1 MEYFLEN
8 VSKVMS
14 KDFLVLKPADTVEK
28 ALGLMRDRGVSVIL
42 VISKKKDL
50 RLVSSLHLLEAGDSP
65 YTKLGSIARSSPNFM
80 PGDAILAAA
89 KALVSHRIEAVPVLN
104 QNGNILGI
112 VTRNDI
118 VKYALKTR
126 WLDTFK
132 VKDAMSTNLVIASP
146 DDPASKVRRL
156 IVNHGIRQVLI
167 IGEDGKLVG
176 IVKIRDLL
184 EKIYGITVRRSTVG
198 ERVGETNR
206 TFSHQA
212 KGIMSR
218 PVITVNIEDNLSKAA
233 EMMMTKEHCI
243 PVLEED
249 YVVGVITRSDII
261 KMIAALDSM
270 PTLPVTFKGIEKI
283 PEHLSDRANAGISRT
298 LERFARTTDL
308 FEGRVVVKQKNRE
321 GSRALYIFEVSAK
334 IAKNIFS
341 ASKSGWEPIKAF
353 IKALRSLER
362 QSEKA
367 KTKKRRAERRRKRAS
382 SAQ

>member
-1 MEYFLEN
+1 MEYFIEN
-8 VSKVMS
+8 VSEVMS

-206 TFSHQA
+206 TLSHQA

-218 PVITVNIEDNLSKAA
+218 PVITVNTEDNLSEAA

-249 YVVGVITRSDII
+249 YVVGIITRSDII
-261 KMIAALDSM
+261 KMIAALDLM
-270 PTLPVTFKGIEKI
+270 PTLPVTFKGVEKI

>member
-8 VSKVMS
+8 ISEVMS
-14 KDFLVLKPADTVEK
+14 KDFLVLKPADTAEK
-28 ALGLMRDRGVSVIL
+28 ALGLMRESGVSVIL

-50 RLVSSLHLLEAGDSP
+50 RLVSSLHLLEAGDFP
-65 YTKLGSIARSSPNFM
+65 NTKLGSIARPAPRFTPN
-80 PGDAILAAA
+80 DAILDAA
-89 KALVSHRIEAVPVLN
+89 KALVSHRIEAVPILDRN
-104 QNGNILGI
+104 ENILGI

-146 DDPASKVRRL
+146 LDSASKVRRL
-156 IVNHGIRQVLI
+156 IVNHGIKQVLI

-184 EKIYGITVRRSTVG
+184 ERIYGITVRRSTVG

-206 TFSHQA
+206 PLSHRA

-218 PVITVNIEDNLSKAA
+218 PVITVNTEGNLSEAA
-233 EMMMTKEHCI
+233 EIMLTKEHCI
-243 PVLEED
+243 PVLEEG

-261 KMIAALDSM
+261 KMIAALDMM

-283 PEHLSDRANAGISRT
+283 PEHLFDRASAGISRT

-334 IAKNIFS
+334 IAKNMFS
-341 ASKSGWEPIKAF
+341 ASKSSWEPLKAF

-367 KTKKRRAERRRKRAS
+367 KTKKRKAERRRKRTS
-382 SAQ
+382 SA